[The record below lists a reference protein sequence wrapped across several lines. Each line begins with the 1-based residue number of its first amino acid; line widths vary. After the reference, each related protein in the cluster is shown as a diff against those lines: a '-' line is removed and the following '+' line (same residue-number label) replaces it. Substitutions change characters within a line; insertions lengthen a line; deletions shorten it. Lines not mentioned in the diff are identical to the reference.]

1 MTANVRKKI
10 VGGSEGG
17 TRTGRRRGILAGD
30 RRRARDEPVAKKEGA
45 VELKIQHQ
53 GDQRQG
59 GDGDEFP
66 SSYHRTGG
74 GAAGRPGQLSMV
86 QLWGAGGSCSEEV
99 ESLARGDVDAKF
111 QAIHDAN
118 YRPVG
123 SPV

>member
-1 MTANVRKKI
+1 M
-10 VGGSEGG
+10 GDDEGG
-17 TRTGRRRGILAGD
+17 TRTGRRRGILASD
-30 RRRARDEPVAKKEGA
+30 RRRAGDEPVAKDEGS

-53 GDQRQG
+53 GDQRQD

-86 QLWGAGGSCSEEV
+86 QLWGVGGSCSDEV

-111 QAIHDAN
+111 QAIHDPN